1 MRLLVACALAT
12 LLGSAATYA
21 ASTASS
27 ATQPASA
34 TSASSTKATT
44 HTPKTLEAC
53 EKEAVAKK
61 LYGTAHDDFVKECQ
75 TGKKK

>member
-1 MRLLVACALAT
+1 MKLLVACALAS

-27 ATQPASA
+27 ATQPAS
-34 TSASSTKATT
+34 TSASSTKATA
-44 HTPKTLEAC
+44 HTPKSLEAC

-75 TGKKK
+75 TGRKK

>member
-21 ASTASS
+21 SSTPGS

-34 TSASSTKATT
+34 TSAPSTKSTT
-44 HTPKTLEAC
+44 HAKSKEAC

-61 LYGTAHDDFVKECQ
+61 LYGTAHDDYVKECQ
-75 TGKKK
+75 AGKKQQ